1 MVFCSM
7 GAGQVGSSW
16 SDPVEVMAG
25 VAFQGDWTWAWGS
38 GRGCSQNRGQGLV
51 SSGQPPPSLNQCP
64 LGCGHFYSRGLDP
77 GVSVHPPSW
86 GSRHCW
92 CRTAG
97 LRGGG
102 GRSLTLWGLLTS
114 PQYVRLSQDTPSSL
128 IYHLMTQHWGLD
140 VPNLLISVTGG
151 AKDFNMKP
159 RLKSVFRRGLV
170 KVAQTTGSTR
180 PQEGLRPG
188 SDGREGASL
197 GGQAR
202 AGGGCPVRLTA
213 PCPPPCLA
221 CAWRPTQLWLALH

>member
-1 MVFCSM
+1 MVFCSI
-7 GAGQVGSSW
+7 GVGQVGSSR

-25 VAFQGDWTWAWGS
+25 VAFQGDWTRAWGS

-64 LGCGHFYSRGLDP
+64 ARVRPFLLAGSGPGCE
-77 GVSVHPPSW
+77 HPPAQL
-86 GSRHCW
+86 GLSRRCW

-97 LRGGG
+97 LWGGG
-102 GRSLTLWGLLTS
+102 GHSLTLWGLLTS

-170 KVAQTTGSTR
+170 KVAQTTGST
-180 PQEGLRPG
+180 G
-188 SDGREGASL
+188 
-197 GGQAR
+197 
-202 AGGGCPVRLTA
+202 AGGPRAQTTGGA
-213 PCPPPCLA
+213 Q
-221 CAWRPTQLWLALH
+221 AWE